1 MQQKR
6 RATARESLE
15 AGLDV
20 GFRAIA
26 EAMPQLVW
34 SARPD
39 GAIDYFNQRWIDYTG
54 VRVED
59 YAFDEKSAAV
69 GVVHPDEL
77 AETWSR
83 WKRALVTGEPFEIE
97 HRIKRGS
104 DGTYRW
110 FLERAVPITDGTGHV
125 ARWIGTGTDVDEQRR
140 SRDRL
145 AFVVEA
151 GNVLA
156 STLDVRTVCDALAR
170 VTIERFADWCF
181 VVLRQDGAAKTV
193 SIAHK
198 DKRLMRYVKAFRDRS
213 TTGPDAQLDAVLA
226 QRTGFVIE
234 RVLPEHLLA
243 VARDEQH
250 LEVLQRLQIHS
261 LVVVPI
267 FTDHEAYGA
276 ITIISSESGR
286 LFSLADLEVA
296 TSVAKRAAIALENAT
311 AFQRERRTAQT
322 LRFVGRVNQLLLESS
337 DVGAT
342 FERIARMIAA
352 EIADACTIV
361 RLDGDA
367 VRVQCAVHR
376 DAAKNKIVSEMRG
389 MRTLRPEAEAELAQ
403 SLRRHHPIVR
413 DPDDID
419 AVRSRAWPYLMPQ
432 IEATNPK
439 TTIVIPL
446 YSSPATYGALI
457 AYYSERTY
465 DLERDL
471 PLLEEIGAR
480 LSVALARAE
489 TFERERRIASTLQQ
503 ASLPSLIPQPRG
515 VRFDAAYL
523 PAGEEAEVG
532 GDWYD
537 AVELDDGSV
546 VVSVGDVTGHG
557 IEAAA
562 IMSKVRH
569 AMGIVPKHV
578 SDPTKIL
585 DSAEWFLRK
594 RYPEAIVTAFVG
606 ILSPDRKTLRYAN
619 AGHPWPYLRRRN
631 GELIALEC
639 GGLPLGIRH
648 SHEAASSRAIDLGDG
663 DALVLY
669 TDGLVEWNQ
678 NVLEGEGRLERLL
691 ASEAIVAS
699 VAPAKLIERTCL
711 PGRPRDDV
719 AVLTVVLGESPGW
732 SFAAEDARAAADARM
747 HFVEFLKTRSRDA
760 DFIAQAELV
769 FGELLGNVVR
779 HAPGPVETQLF
790 WNEQHAAL
798 HVIDTGT
805 AFDAA
810 ANLPNDILSERG
822 RGLFIVRQL
831 ARSVRIE
838 HVVNCGNH
846 IRVEL

>member
-1 MQQKR
+1 MQKR
-6 RATARESLE
+6 RAAARESLE

-34 SARPD
+34 SATPD
-39 GAIDYFNQRWIDYTG
+39 GTIDYFNQRWIDYTG
-54 VRVED
+54 VTLESYD
-59 YAFDEKSAAV
+59 LDAESAAL
-69 GVVHPDEL
+69 GIVHPDEL
-77 AETWSR
+77 TDTWSR
-83 WKRALVTGEPFEIE
+83 WKRALATGEPYEIE

-110 FLERAVPITDGTGHV
+110 FLERAVPIINERGQI
-125 ARWIGTGTDVDEQRR
+125 ARWIGTGTDIDEQRR

-145 AFVVEA
+145 SFVVEA

-156 STLDVRTVCDALAR
+156 STLDVRAVCDALSR

-198 DKRLMRYVKAFRDRS
+198 DKRLVRYVKEFRDRS
-213 TTGPDAQLDAVLA
+213 AAAPDEQLDAVLA
-226 QRTGFVIE
+226 QRSGFVVE
-234 RVLPEHLLA
+234 RLLPEHLRA
-243 VARDEQH
+243 AARDERH

-261 LVVVPI
+261 LIVVPI

-276 ITIISSESGR
+276 ITMVSSESGR
-286 LFSLADLEVA
+286 LFSQADLEVA
-296 TSVAKRAAIALENAT
+296 TSVARRAGIALENAT

-322 LRFVGRVNQLLLESS
+322 LRFVGRVNQLLFESS

-342 FERIARMIAA
+342 FDRIARMIAA
-352 EIADACTIV
+352 DVADACTIV
-361 RLDGDA
+361 RLEGDA
-367 VRVQCAVHR
+367 VRIQCAVHR
-376 DAAKNKIVSEMRG
+376 DPVKNAIVGEMRG
-389 MRTLRPEAEAELAQ
+389 KRTLRPEAEAKLAQ
-403 SLRRHHPIVR
+403 ALRKHRVIVR

-432 IEATNPK
+432 IEATNPR
-439 TTIVIPL
+439 TTVIVPL
-446 YSSPATYGALI
+446 YSSPATYGALVV
-457 AYYSERTY
+457 YYSERAF
-465 DLERDL
+465 DPQRDL
-471 PLLEEIGAR
+471 PLHEEIAAR

-489 TFERERRIASTLQQ
+489 TFERERRIASTLQR
-503 ASLPSLIPQPRG
+503 ASLPQLIPKPRG
-515 VRFDAAYL
+515 IRFDAAYL
-523 PAGEEAEVG
+523 PAGDEAEVG

-578 SDPTKIL
+578 ADPTKIL

-606 ILSPDRKTLRYAN
+606 IVSPDRKTLHFAN
-619 AGHPWPYLRRRN
+619 AGHPWPYVRRKN
-631 GELIALEC
+631 GALIQLEC

-648 SHEAASSRAIDLGDG
+648 AHAPAASRTIDLDDG
-663 DALVLY
+663 DAAVLY

-678 NVLEGEGRLERLL
+678 DVLEGEARLERLL

-711 PGRPRDDV
+711 PGKPRDDV
-719 AVLTVVLGESPGW
+719 AVLTVILGEPPAW
-732 SFAAEDARAAADARM
+732 SFAAEDARAAADARL
-747 HFVEFLKTRSRDA
+747 HFVDFLKTRTQDA

-790 WNEQHAAL
+790 WKERDAVL

-805 AFDAA
+805 AFDAE

-831 ARSVRIE
+831 ARRVCIE
-838 HVVNCGNH
+838 HVFNCGNH